1 MFFFS
6 GLFGDVEQISH
17 FDSYH
22 PVGSTGEIIFL
33 GAVVEIG
40 EAIVIASFYLEMADF
55 GAQFY
60 TEAGRYTI
68 IELVFH
74 IHVMLFGGKVGIV
87 FPRTALC
94 CSAFAAAV
102 SAAPVT
108 TQGTG
113 VGKHGDVTVA
123 VTFDSGKI
131 KDIKIVKQQENP
143 VLAAKVFTDLKQHVI
158 DTNSVQLDAI
168 SGATFSSKGFLD
180 AVADAAKKAGVTLS
194 KADKKAIKKAVKA
207 LPKESSYDVVVI
219 GAGGA
224 GFSAAIE
231 AKNAGA
237 NVVLLEKMPAVGGNS
252 LISGAEM
259 NAAKNWVQPKLG
271 INDDS
276 PELHAE
282 DTYKGGDMKGD
293 MNVIKVMTHN
303 ALDAAK
309 WCRDY
314 LGVRFEDD
322 NLFFFGGHSRK
333 RALIPVGHTGTEFIT
348 KFQAKA
354 DELGIPVI
362 TNMKAEELI
371 KDKSGRVVGVKAT
384 MNGASY
390 TFNAK
395 GGVVLATGGF
405 GANPEMVKKYN
416 PKIDERF
423 KTTDAPGTT
432 GEALYMAERAG
443 AQLVNMGYIQT
454 YPICDPISGVIELIA
469 DARFDGAIMLN
480 QEGKRFV
487 EELQRR
493 DVLSEAILKQT
504 GGYCWVLWND
514 KIGSI
519 SNTVKEHPTEYEAFT
534 KQGIMATCD
543 DLKCV
548 ADFTKIP
555 FDSLKGTV
563 NRVSSMTGKGND
575 KDFNHRSGLVDMTQ
589 GKYYVIKAVPSVHH
603 TMGGVR
609 INEKAQALTAEG
621 KAIPGL
627 WAAGEVTGVTHGT
640 NRLGGNAYTDIIVFG
655 RIAGKAAA
663 EAAK

>member
-1 MFFFS
+1 MK
-6 GLFGDVEQISH
+6 
-17 FDSYH
+17 
-22 PVGSTGEIIFL
+22 STMIKS
-33 GAVVEIG
+33 AVAMVF
-40 EAIVIASFYLEMADF
+40 A
-55 GAQFY
+55 
-60 TEAGRYTI
+60 AG
-68 IELVFH
+68 
-74 IHVMLFGGKVGIV
+74 
-87 FPRTALC
+87 
-94 CSAFAAAV
+94 FAAA
-102 SAAPVT
+102 SMAAPVT
-108 TQGTG
+108 AEGTG
-113 VGKHGDVTVA
+113 VGKHGDITVA
-123 VTFDSGKI
+123 VTFDAGKI
-131 KDIKIVKQQENP
+131 QDIKIVKNAENP
-143 VLAAKVFTDLKQHVI
+143 ILAKKVFTDLKDQVVALSST
-158 DTNSVQLDAI
+158 DVDLV
-168 SGATFSSKGFLD
+168 SGATFSAKGFID
-180 AVADAAKKAGVTLS
+180 AVNDAAKKAGVTLA
-194 KADKKAIKKAVKA
+194 KADKKALKKAA
-207 LPKESSYDVVVI
+207 RELPKTSNYDVVVI

-224 GFSAAIE
+224 GFSTAIT
-231 AKNAGA
+231 ARNAGA

-259 NAAKNWVQPKLG
+259 NVAKNWVQPKLG

-276 PELHAE
+276 PELHAQ
-282 DTYKGGDMKGD
+282 DTFKGGDGKGD
-293 MNVIKVMTHN
+293 MKVINVMTHE

-333 RALIPVGHTGTEFIT
+333 RALIPVGHTGTEFIA

-371 KDKSGRVVGVKAT
+371 KDKDGRVVGVKAT
-384 MNGASY
+384 MDGSEY

-423 KTTDAPGTT
+423 KTTDAPGST

-443 AQLVNMGYIQT
+443 AELVNMGYIQT
-454 YPICDPISGVIELIA
+454 YPICDPLSGAIELIA

-493 DVLSEAILKQT
+493 DVLSEAILNQT
-504 GGYCWVLWND
+504 GQYCWVLWND
-514 KIGSI
+514 NIGKI
-519 SNTVKEHPTEYEAFT
+519 SNTVKAHANEYEAFT
-534 KQGIMATCD
+534 KQGIMTTCD
-543 DLKCV
+543 DLKCI

-555 FDSLKGTV
+555 FDQLQKTV
-563 NRVSSMTGKGND
+563 KRVSDMAGKGND
-575 KDFNHRSGLVDMTQ
+575 KDFNHRAGLMDMQQ
-589 GKYYVIKAVPSVHH
+589 GKYYVIKAVPSTHH

-609 INEKAQALTAEG
+609 INEKAEALTAEG
-621 KAIPGL
+621 KVIPGL

-655 RIAGKAAA
+655 RIAGEAAAKAA
-663 EAAK
+663 K

>member
-1 MFFFS
+1 MK
-6 GLFGDVEQISH
+6 
-17 FDSYH
+17 
-22 PVGSTGEIIFL
+22 STMIKS
-33 GAVVEIG
+33 AVAMV
-40 EAIVIASFYLEMADF
+40 
-55 GAQFY
+55 
-60 TEAGRYTI
+60 
-68 IELVFH
+68 
-74 IHVMLFGGKVGIV
+74 
-87 FPRTALC
+87 
-94 CSAFAAAV
+94 FAAGFATA
-102 SAAPVT
+102 SMAAPVT
-108 TQGTG
+108 AEGTG
-113 VGKHGDVTVA
+113 VGKHGDITVA
-123 VTFDSGKI
+123 VTFDAGKI
-131 KDIKIVKQQENP
+131 QDIKIVKNAENP
-143 VLAAKVFTDLKQHVI
+143 ILAKKVFTDLKDQVVALSST
-158 DTNSVQLDAI
+158 DVDLV
-168 SGATFSSKGFLD
+168 SGATFSAKGFID
-180 AVADAAKKAGVTLS
+180 AVNDAAKKAGVTLA
-194 KADKKAIKKAVKA
+194 KADKKALKKAA
-207 LPKESSYDVVVI
+207 RELPKTSNYDVVVI

-224 GFSAAIE
+224 GFSAAIT
-231 AKNAGA
+231 ARNAGA

-259 NAAKNWVQPKLG
+259 NVAKNWVQPKLG

-276 PELHAE
+276 PELHAQ
-282 DTYKGGDMKGD
+282 DTFKGGDGKGD
-293 MNVIKVMTHN
+293 MKVINVMTHE

-333 RALIPVGHTGTEFIT
+333 RALIPVGHTGTEFIA

-371 KDKSGRVVGVKAT
+371 KDKDGRVVGVKAT
-384 MNGASY
+384 MDGSEY

-423 KTTDAPGTT
+423 KTTDAPGST

-443 AQLVNMGYIQT
+443 AELVNMGYIQT
-454 YPICDPISGVIELIA
+454 YPICDPLSGAIELIA

-493 DVLSEAILKQT
+493 DVLSEAILNQT
-504 GGYCWVLWND
+504 GRYCWVLWND

-519 SNTVKEHPTEYEAFT
+519 SNTVKAHANEYEAFT
-534 KQGIMATCD
+534 KQGVMTTCD
-543 DLKCV
+543 DLKCI

-555 FDSLKGTV
+555 FDQLQKTV
-563 NRVSSMTGKGND
+563 KRVSDMAGKGND
-575 KDFNHRSGLVDMTQ
+575 KDFNHRAGLMDMQQ
-589 GKYYVIKAVPSVHH
+589 GKYYVIKAVPSTHH

-609 INEKAQALTAEG
+609 INEKAEALTAEG
-621 KAIPGL
+621 KVIPGL

-655 RIAGKAAA
+655 RIAGEAAAKAA
-663 EAAK
+663 K

>member
-1 MFFFS
+1 MF
-6 GLFGDVEQISH
+6 
-17 FDSYH
+17 
-22 PVGSTGEIIFL
+22 
-33 GAVVEIG
+33 
-40 EAIVIASFYLEMADF
+40 M
-55 GAQFY
+55 
-60 TEAGRYTI
+60 
-68 IELVFH
+68 
-74 IHVMLFGGKVGIV
+74 
-87 FPRTALC
+87 RTKI
-94 CSAFAAAV
+94 AAAV
-102 SAAPVT
+102 IGGLFAATLSAAPIT
-108 TQGTG
+108 TEGTG
-113 VGKHGDVTVA
+113 IGKHGDVTVA
-123 VTFDSGKI
+123 VTFDNGRI
-131 KDIKIVKQQENP
+131 QDIKIVKEQENK
-143 VLAAKVFTDLKQHVI
+143 VLAAKVYTDLKDAVI
-158 DTNSVQLDAI
+158 ATNSADLDVI
-168 SGATFSSKGFLD
+168 SGATFSSKGLLD
-180 AVADAAKKAGVTLS
+180 AVKDAAKKAGVTLS
-194 KADKKAIKKAVKA
+194 KADKAAIKKAEKA
-207 LPKESSYDVVVI
+207 IPKESSYDVVVI

-231 AKNAGA
+231 AKTAGA

-259 NAAKNWVQPKLG
+259 NVAKNWVQPKLG

-276 PELHAE
+276 PELHAQ
-282 DTYKGGDMKGD
+282 DTYKGGDQKGD
-293 MNVIKVMTHN
+293 MKVINVMTHQ

-309 WCRDY
+309 WCRDF

-348 KFQAKA
+348 QFQAKA

-371 KDKSGRVVGVKAT
+371 KDKDGRVVGVKAT
-384 MNGASY
+384 MDGAEY

-416 PKIDERF
+416 PSIDERF

-443 AQLVNMGYIQT
+443 AELVNMGYIQT

-469 DARFDGAIMLN
+469 DSRFDGAIMIN

-487 EELQRR
+487 EELDRR
-493 DVLSEAILKQT
+493 DVLSHAILEQT

-514 KIGSI
+514 KIGAI
-519 SNTVKEHPTEYEAFT
+519 SNTVGTHTTEYEAFT

-543 DLKCV
+543 DLKCI
-548 ADFTKIP
+548 ADFTMIP
-555 FDSLKGTV
+555 YESLKGTV
-563 NRVSSMTGKGND
+563 DRVSSMAGKGND
-575 KDFNHRSGLVDMTQ
+575 KDFNHRSGLVDMSQ
-589 GKYYVIKAVPSVHH
+589 GKYYVIKAVPSTHH

-621 KAIPGL
+621 KVIPGL

>member
-1 MFFFS
+1 MRKFFFCIVGPS
-6 GLFGDVEQISH
+6 EWDGSAIHKGVEQIMMKK
-17 FDSYH
+17 
-22 PVGSTGEIIFL
+22 TLI
-33 GAVVEIG
+33 
-40 EAIVIASFYLEMADF
+40 
-55 GAQFY
+55 
-60 TEAGRYTI
+60 
-68 IELVFH
+68 
-74 IHVMLFGGKVGIV
+74 
-87 FPRTALC
+87 TALI
-94 CSAFAAAV
+94 ATVFAGGAMAAAV
-102 SAAPVT
+102 TAE
-108 TQGTG
+108 GTG
-113 VGKHGDVTVA
+113 VGKHGDVTGA
-123 VTFDSGKI
+123 VTFDGGKI
-131 KDIKIVKQQENP
+131 TDIKVVKEQENK
-143 VLAAKVFTDLKQHVI
+143 VLARGVYTDLKDQVI
-158 DTNSVQLDAI
+158 ATNSADLDVI

-180 AVADAAKKAGVTLS
+180 AVKDAAKKAGVTLS
-194 KADKKAIKKAVKA
+194 KADKKAIKKVAKD
-207 LPKESSYDVVVI
+207 LPKNSSYDVVVV

-293 MNVIKVMTHN
+293 MKVINVMTHN
-303 ALDAAK
+303 ALDAAL

-362 TNMKAEELI
+362 TNMKMTDLI
-371 KDKSGRVVGVKAT
+371 LDKDGRVSGVKAT
-384 MNGASY
+384 MNGAEY

-405 GANPEMVKKYN
+405 GANKEMVKKYN

-423 KTTDAPGTT
+423 MTTDAPGTT
-432 GEALYMAERAG
+432 GEALYIAEKAG
-443 AQLVNMGYIQT
+443 AELVNMGYIQT

-469 DARFDGAIMLN
+469 DSRFDGAIMLN

-487 EELQRR
+487 EELDRR
-493 DVLSEAILKQT
+493 DVLSEAILNQT

-514 KIGSI
+514 NIGKI
-519 SNTVKEHPTEYEAFT
+519 SNTVGTHTTEYDAFT

-543 DLKCV
+543 DLKCI

-555 FDSLKGTV
+555 FDQLKKTV
-563 NRVSSMTGKGND
+563 DRVTSMAGKGND
-575 KDFNHRSGLVDMTQ
+575 KDFHHRGGLMDMSQ
-589 GKYYVIKAVPSVHH
+589 GKYYVIKAVPSTHH
-603 TMGGVR
+603 TMGGIR
-609 INEKAQALTAEG
+609 INEKAQALTKEG
-621 KAIPGL
+621 KGSGL
-627 WAAGEVTGVTHGT
+627 RVKSPVSRTARTASAAMPTRTSSSSAASPVRPLPKLRSNLFAFDDSHPS
-640 NRLGGNAYTDIIVFG
+640 RRGG
-655 RIAGKAAA
+655 
-663 EAAK
+663 

>member
-1 MFFFS
+1 MKSTMIKSAVAMVFA
-6 GLFGDVEQISH
+6 
-17 FDSYH
+17 
-22 PVGSTGEIIFL
+22 VGF
-33 GAVVEIG
+33 
-40 EAIVIASFYLEMADF
+40 
-55 GAQFY
+55 
-60 TEAGRYTI
+60 
-68 IELVFH
+68 
-74 IHVMLFGGKVGIV
+74 
-87 FPRTALC
+87 
-94 CSAFAAAV
+94 AAV
-102 SAAPVT
+102 SMAAPVT
-108 TQGTG
+108 AEGTG
-113 VGKHGDVTVA
+113 VGKHGDITVA
-123 VTFDSGKI
+123 VTFDAGKI
-131 KDIKIVKQQENP
+131 QDIKIVKNAENP
-143 VLAAKVFTDLKQHVI
+143 ILAKKVFTDLKDQVVALSST
-158 DTNSVQLDAI
+158 DVDLV
-168 SGATFSSKGFLD
+168 SGATFSAKGFID
-180 AVADAAKKAGVTLS
+180 AVNDAAKKAGVTLA
-194 KADKKAIKKAVKA
+194 KADKKALKKAA
-207 LPKESSYDVVVI
+207 RELPKTSNYDVVVI

-224 GFSAAIE
+224 GFSAAIT
-231 AKNAGA
+231 ARNAGA

-259 NAAKNWVQPKLG
+259 NVAKNWVQPKLG

-276 PELHAE
+276 PELHAQ
-282 DTYKGGDMKGD
+282 DTFKGGDGKGD
-293 MNVIKVMTHN
+293 MKVINVMTHE

-333 RALIPVGHTGTEFIT
+333 RALIPVGHTGTEFIA

-371 KDKSGRVVGVKAT
+371 KDKDGRVVGVKAT
-384 MNGASY
+384 MDGSEY

-454 YPICDPISGVIELIA
+454 YPICDPISGAIELIA

-493 DVLSEAILKQT
+493 DVLSEAILNQT
-504 GGYCWVLWND
+504 GRYCWVLWND

-519 SNTVKEHPTEYEAFT
+519 SNTVKAHANEYEAFT
-534 KQGIMATCD
+534 KQGIMTTCD
-543 DLKCV
+543 DLKCI

-555 FDSLKGTV
+555 FDQLRKTV
-563 NRVSSMTGKGND
+563 KRVSDMAGKGND
-575 KDFNHRSGLVDMTQ
+575 KDFNHRSGLVDMQQ
-589 GKYYVIKAVPSVHH
+589 GKYYVIKAVPSTHH

-609 INEKAQALTAEG
+609 INEKAEALTAEG
-621 KAIPGL
+621 KVIPGL

-655 RIAGKAAA
+655 RIAGEAAAKAA
-663 EAAK
+663 K

>member
-1 MFFFS
+1 MFKKTLLS
-6 GLFGDVEQISH
+6 AAALLAAGTLS
-17 FDSYH
+17 
-22 PVGSTGEIIFL
+22 
-33 GAVVEIG
+33 
-40 EAIVIASFYLEMADF
+40 AS
-55 GAQFY
+55 
-60 TEAGRYTI
+60 
-68 IELVFH
+68 V
-74 IHVMLFGGKVGIV
+74 
-87 FPRTALC
+87 
-94 CSAFAAAV
+94 FAA
-102 SAAPVT
+102 PT
-108 TQGTG
+108 TVEGTG
-113 VGKHGDVTVA
+113 VGKHGDITVA
-123 VTFDSGKI
+123 VTFDAGKI
-131 KDIKIVKQQENP
+131 QDIKIVKNAENP
-143 VLAAKVFTDLKQHVI
+143 ILAKKVFTDLKDQVVAFSST
-158 DTNSVQLDAI
+158 DVDLV
-168 SGATFSSKGFLD
+168 SGATFSAKGFID
-180 AVADAAKKAGVTLS
+180 AVNDAAKKAGVTLA
-194 KADKKAIKKAVKA
+194 KADKKALKKAA
-207 LPKESSYDVVVI
+207 RELPKTSNYDVVVI

-224 GFSAAIE
+224 GFSAAIT
-231 AKNAGA
+231 ARNAGA

-259 NAAKNWVQPKLG
+259 NVARNWVQPKLG

-276 PELHAE
+276 PELHAQ
-282 DTYKGGDMKGD
+282 DTFKGGDGKGD
-293 MNVIKVMTHN
+293 MKVINVMTHE

-333 RALIPVGHTGTEFIT
+333 RALIPVGHTGTEFIA

-371 KDKSGRVVGVKAT
+371 KNKDGRVVGVKAT
-384 MNGASY
+384 MDGSEY

-423 KTTDAPGTT
+423 KTTDAPGST

-454 YPICDPISGVIELIA
+454 YPICDPISGAIELIA

-493 DVLSEAILKQT
+493 DVLSEAILNQT
-504 GGYCWVLWND
+504 GRYCWVLWND

-519 SNTVKEHPTEYEAFT
+519 SNTVKAHANEYEAFT
-534 KQGIMATCD
+534 KQGVMATCD
-543 DLKCV
+543 DLKCI

-555 FDSLKGTV
+555 FDQLQKTV
-563 NRVSSMTGKGND
+563 KRVSDMAGKGND
-575 KDFNHRSGLVDMTQ
+575 KDFNHRAGLMDMQQ
-589 GKYYVIKAVPSVHH
+589 GKYYVIKAVPSTHH

-609 INEKAQALTAEG
+609 INEKAEALTAEG
-621 KAIPGL
+621 KVIPGL

-655 RIAGKAAA
+655 RIAGEAAAKAA
-663 EAAK
+663 K

>member
-1 MFFFS
+1 
-6 GLFGDVEQISH
+6 
-17 FDSYH
+17 
-22 PVGSTGEIIFL
+22 
-33 GAVVEIG
+33 
-40 EAIVIASFYLEMADF
+40 
-55 GAQFY
+55 
-60 TEAGRYTI
+60 
-68 IELVFH
+68 
-74 IHVMLFGGKVGIV
+74 MLF
-87 FPRTALC
+87 RQTLL
-94 CSAFAAAV
+94 AAAV
-102 SAAPVT
+102 GLMSAAAVAAPVT

-113 VGKHGDVTVA
+113 VGKHGDMTVA
-123 VTFDSGKI
+123 VTFDNGRI
-131 KDIKIVKQQENP
+131 QAIEIVKGAENP
-143 VLAAKVFTDLKQHVI
+143 VLAKKVYTDLKAAVI
-158 DTNSVQLDAI
+158 ASNSADLDAI

-180 AVADAAKKAGVTLS
+180 AVKDAAKKAGVTLS
-194 KADKKAIKKAVKA
+194 KADAKAIKKVVRNIPAV
-207 LPKESSYDVVVI
+207 SNYDVVVI

-259 NAAKNWVQPKLG
+259 NAARNWVQPKLG
-271 INDDS
+271 ILDDS
-276 PELHAE
+276 AERHAA
-282 DTYKGGDMKGD
+282 DTFKGGDKKGD
-293 MNVIKVMTHN
+293 MKVINVMTAN

-333 RALIPVGHTGTEFIT
+333 RALIPVGHTGTEFIA

-362 TNMKAEELI
+362 TDMKAEELI
-371 KDKSGRVVGVKAT
+371 KDKTGRVVGVKAT
-384 MNGASY
+384 SHGATY

-405 GANPEMVKKYN
+405 GANKAMVKKYN

-432 GEALYMAERAG
+432 GEALYMAKRAG

-469 DARFDGAIMLN
+469 DSRFDGAIMLN

-487 EELQRR
+487 EELERR

-504 GGYCWVLWND
+504 GNYCWVLWND
-514 KIGSI
+514 NIGKI

-534 KQGIMATCD
+534 KQGIMATCP
-543 DLKCV
+543 DLKCI
-548 ADFTKIP
+548 ADFTKMP
-555 FDSLKGTV
+555 LKQLESTV
-563 NRVSSMTGKGND
+563 KRVSSMAGKGND
-575 KDFNHRSGLVDMTQ
+575 KDFHHRGGLMDMSEGQ
-589 GKYYVIKAVPSVHH
+589 YYVIKAVPSTHH

-609 INEKAQALTAEG
+609 INEKAQALTAKG
-621 KAIPGL
+621 QVIPGL

-655 RIAGKAAA
+655 RIAGEAAA
-663 EAAK
+663 FEAAARSAK

>member
-1 MFFFS
+1 MKSTMIKSAVAMVFA
-6 GLFGDVEQISH
+6 
-17 FDSYH
+17 
-22 PVGSTGEIIFL
+22 VG
-33 GAVVEIG
+33 
-40 EAIVIASFYLEMADF
+40 
-55 GAQFY
+55 
-60 TEAGRYTI
+60 
-68 IELVFH
+68 
-74 IHVMLFGGKVGIV
+74 
-87 FPRTALC
+87 
-94 CSAFAAAV
+94 FAAA
-102 SAAPVT
+102 SMAAPVT
-108 TQGTG
+108 AEGTG
-113 VGKHGDVTVA
+113 VGKHGDITVA
-123 VTFDSGKI
+123 VTFDAGKI
-131 KDIKIVKQQENP
+131 QDIKIVKNAENP
-143 VLAAKVFTDLKQHVI
+143 ILAKKVFTDLKDQVVALSST
-158 DTNSVQLDAI
+158 DVDLV
-168 SGATFSSKGFLD
+168 SGATFSAKGFID
-180 AVADAAKKAGVTLS
+180 AVNDAAKKAGVTLA
-194 KADKKAIKKAVKA
+194 KADKKALKKAA
-207 LPKESSYDVVVI
+207 RELPKTSNYDVVVI

-224 GFSAAIE
+224 GFSAAIT

-259 NAAKNWVQPKLG
+259 NVAKNWVQPKLG

-276 PELHAE
+276 PELHAQ
-282 DTYKGGDMKGD
+282 DTFKGGDGKGD
-293 MNVIKVMTHN
+293 MKVINVMTHE

-333 RALIPVGHTGTEFIT
+333 RALIPVGHTGTEFIA

-371 KDKSGRVVGVKAT
+371 KDKDGRVVGVKAT
-384 MNGASY
+384 MDGSEY

-423 KTTDAPGTT
+423 KTTDAPGST

-443 AQLVNMGYIQT
+443 AELVNMGYIQT
-454 YPICDPISGVIELIA
+454 YPICDPISGAIELIA

-493 DVLSEAILKQT
+493 DVLSEAILNQT
-504 GGYCWVLWND
+504 GRYCWVLWND

-519 SNTVKEHPTEYEAFT
+519 SNTVKAHANEYEAFT
-534 KQGIMATCD
+534 KQGIMTTCD
-543 DLKCV
+543 DLKCI

-555 FDSLKGTV
+555 FDQLQKTV
-563 NRVSSMTGKGND
+563 KRVSDMAGKGND
-575 KDFNHRSGLVDMTQ
+575 KDFNHRAGLMDMQQ
-589 GKYYVIKAVPSVHH
+589 GKYYVIKAVPSTHH

-609 INEKAQALTAEG
+609 INEKAEALTAEG
-621 KAIPGL
+621 KVIPGL

-655 RIAGKAAA
+655 RIAGEAAAKAA
-663 EAAK
+663 K

>member
-1 MFFFS
+1 MHFS
-6 GLFGDVEQISH
+6 RALIAGLV
-17 FDSYH
+17 
-22 PVGSTGEIIFL
+22 
-33 GAVVEIG
+33 
-40 EAIVIASFYLEMADF
+40 
-55 GAQFY
+55 
-60 TEAGRYTI
+60 
-68 IELVFH
+68 
-74 IHVMLFGGKVGIV
+74 
-87 FPRTALC
+87 
-94 CSAFAAAV
+94 CSVFAAAV

-194 KADKKAIKKAVKA
+194 KADKKAMKKVVKT
-207 LPKESSYDVVVI
+207 LPKESTYDVVVI

>member
-1 MFFFS
+1 MK
-6 GLFGDVEQISH
+6 
-17 FDSYH
+17 
-22 PVGSTGEIIFL
+22 STMIKS
-33 GAVVEIG
+33 AVV
-40 EAIVIASFYLEMADF
+40 M
-55 GAQFY
+55 
-60 TEAGRYTI
+60 
-68 IELVFH
+68 VFA
-74 IHVMLFGGKVGIV
+74 VG
-87 FPRTALC
+87 
-94 CSAFAAAV
+94 FAAA
-102 SAAPVT
+102 SMAAPVT
-108 TQGTG
+108 AEGTG
-113 VGKHGDVTVA
+113 VGKHGDITVA
-123 VTFDSGKI
+123 VTFDAGKI
-131 KDIKIVKQQENP
+131 QDIKIVKNAENP
-143 VLAAKVFTDLKQHVI
+143 ILAKKVFTDLKDQVVALSST
-158 DTNSVQLDAI
+158 DVDLI
-168 SGATFSSKGFLD
+168 SGATFSAKGFID
-180 AVADAAKKAGVTLS
+180 AVNDAAKKAGVTLA
-194 KADKKAIKKAVKA
+194 KADKKALKKAA
-207 LPKESSYDVVVI
+207 RELPKTSNYDVVVI

-224 GFSAAIE
+224 GFSAAIT

-259 NAAKNWVQPKLG
+259 NVAKNWVQPKLG

-276 PELHAE
+276 PELHAQ
-282 DTYKGGDMKGD
+282 DTFKGGDGKGD
-293 MNVIKVMTHN
+293 MKVINVMTHE

-333 RALIPVGHTGTEFIT
+333 RALIPVGHTGTEFIA

-371 KDKSGRVVGVKAT
+371 KDKDGRVVGVKAT
-384 MNGASY
+384 MDGSEY

-454 YPICDPISGVIELIA
+454 YPICDPISGAIELIA

-493 DVLSEAILKQT
+493 DVLSEAILNQT
-504 GGYCWVLWND
+504 GRYCWVLWND

-519 SNTVKEHPTEYEAFT
+519 SNTVKAHANEYEAFT
-534 KQGIMATCD
+534 KQGIMTTCD
-543 DLKCV
+543 DLKCI

-555 FDSLKGTV
+555 FDQLRKTV
-563 NRVSSMTGKGND
+563 KRVSDMAGKGND
-575 KDFNHRSGLVDMTQ
+575 KDFNHRAGLMDMQQ
-589 GKYYVIKAVPSVHH
+589 GKYYVIKAVPSTHH

-609 INEKAQALTAEG
+609 INEKAEALTAEG
-621 KAIPGL
+621 KVIPGL

-655 RIAGKAAA
+655 RIAGEAAAKAA
-663 EAAK
+663 K

>member
-1 MFFFS
+1 MK
-6 GLFGDVEQISH
+6 
-17 FDSYH
+17 
-22 PVGSTGEIIFL
+22 STMIKS
-33 GAVVEIG
+33 AVAMVF
-40 EAIVIASFYLEMADF
+40 A
-55 GAQFY
+55 
-60 TEAGRYTI
+60 AG
-68 IELVFH
+68 
-74 IHVMLFGGKVGIV
+74 
-87 FPRTALC
+87 
-94 CSAFAAAV
+94 FAAA
-102 SAAPVT
+102 SMAAPVT
-108 TQGTG
+108 AEGTG
-113 VGKHGDVTVA
+113 VGKHGDITVA
-123 VTFDSGKI
+123 VTFDAGKI
-131 KDIKIVKQQENP
+131 QDIKIVKNAENP
-143 VLAAKVFTDLKQHVI
+143 ILAKKVFTDLKDQVVALSST
-158 DTNSVQLDAI
+158 DVDLV
-168 SGATFSSKGFLD
+168 SGATFSAKGFID
-180 AVADAAKKAGVTLS
+180 AVNDAAKKAGVTLA
-194 KADKKAIKKAVKA
+194 KADKKALKKAA
-207 LPKESSYDVVVI
+207 RELPKTSNYDVVVI

-224 GFSAAIE
+224 GFSAAIT
-231 AKNAGA
+231 ARNAGA

-259 NAAKNWVQPKLG
+259 NVAKNWVQPKLG

-276 PELHAE
+276 PELHAQ
-282 DTYKGGDMKGD
+282 DTFKGGDGKGD
-293 MNVIKVMTHN
+293 MKVINVMTHE

-333 RALIPVGHTGTEFIT
+333 RALIPVGHTGTEFIA

-371 KDKSGRVVGVKAT
+371 KDKDGRVVGVKA
-384 MNGASY
+384 MMDGSEY

-454 YPICDPISGVIELIA
+454 YPICDPISGAIELIA

-493 DVLSEAILKQT
+493 DVLSEAILNQT
-504 GGYCWVLWND
+504 GRYCWVLWND

-519 SNTVKEHPTEYEAFT
+519 SNTVKAHANEYEAFT
-534 KQGIMATCD
+534 KQGVMTTCD
-543 DLKCV
+543 DLKCI

-555 FDSLKGTV
+555 FDQLQKTV
-563 NRVSSMTGKGND
+563 KRVSDMAGKGND
-575 KDFNHRSGLVDMTQ
+575 KDFNHRSGLVDMQQ
-589 GKYYVIKAVPSVHH
+589 GKYYVIKAVPSTHH

-609 INEKAQALTAEG
+609 INEKAEALTAEG
-621 KAIPGL
+621 KVIPGL

-655 RIAGKAAA
+655 RIAGEAAAKAA
-663 EAAK
+663 K

>member
-1 MFFFS
+1 MRKFFFCIVGPS
-6 GLFGDVEQISH
+6 EWDGSAIHKGVEQIMMKK
-17 FDSYH
+17 
-22 PVGSTGEIIFL
+22 TLI
-33 GAVVEIG
+33 
-40 EAIVIASFYLEMADF
+40 
-55 GAQFY
+55 
-60 TEAGRYTI
+60 
-68 IELVFH
+68 
-74 IHVMLFGGKVGIV
+74 
-87 FPRTALC
+87 TALI
-94 CSAFAAAV
+94 ATVFAGGAMAAAV
-102 SAAPVT
+102 TAE
-108 TQGTG
+108 GTG

-123 VTFDSGKI
+123 VTFDGGKI
-131 KDIKIVKQQENP
+131 TDIKVVKEQENK
-143 VLAAKVFTDLKQHVI
+143 VLARGVYTDLKDQVI
-158 DTNSVQLDAI
+158 ATNSADLDVI

-180 AVADAAKKAGVTLS
+180 AVKDAAKKAGVTLS
-194 KADKKAIKKAVKA
+194 KADKKAIKKVAKD
-207 LPKESSYDVVVI
+207 LPKNSSYDVVVV

-293 MNVIKVMTHN
+293 MKVINVMTHN
-303 ALDAAK
+303 ALDAAL

-362 TNMKAEELI
+362 TNMKMTDLI
-371 KDKSGRVVGVKAT
+371 LDKDGRVSGVKAT
-384 MNGASY
+384 MNGAEY

-405 GANPEMVKKYN
+405 GANKEMVKKYN

-423 KTTDAPGTT
+423 MTTDAPGTT
-432 GEALYMAERAG
+432 GEALYIAEKAG
-443 AQLVNMGYIQT
+443 AELVNMGYIQT

-469 DARFDGAIMLN
+469 DSRFDGAIMLN

-487 EELQRR
+487 EELDRR
-493 DVLSEAILKQT
+493 DVLSEAILNQT

-514 KIGSI
+514 NIGKI
-519 SNTVKEHPTEYEAFT
+519 SNTVGTHTTEYEAFT

-543 DLKCV
+543 DLKCI

-555 FDSLKGTV
+555 FDQLKKTV
-563 NRVSSMTGKGND
+563 DRVTSMAGKGND
-575 KDFNHRSGLVDMTQ
+575 KDFPHRGGLMDMSQ
-589 GKYYVIKAVPSVHH
+589 GKYYVIKAVPSTHH
-603 TMGGVR
+603 TMGGIR
-609 INEKAQALTAEG
+609 INEKAQALTKEG
-621 KAIPGL
+621 KVIPGL

>member
-1 MFFFS
+1 MK
-6 GLFGDVEQISH
+6 
-17 FDSYH
+17 
-22 PVGSTGEIIFL
+22 STMIKS
-33 GAVVEIG
+33 AVAMVF
-40 EAIVIASFYLEMADF
+40 A
-55 GAQFY
+55 
-60 TEAGRYTI
+60 AG
-68 IELVFH
+68 
-74 IHVMLFGGKVGIV
+74 
-87 FPRTALC
+87 
-94 CSAFAAAV
+94 FAAA
-102 SAAPVT
+102 SMAAPVT
-108 TQGTG
+108 AEGTG
-113 VGKHGDVTVA
+113 VGKHGDITVA
-123 VTFDSGKI
+123 VTFDAGKI
-131 KDIKIVKQQENP
+131 QDIKIVKNAENP
-143 VLAAKVFTDLKQHVI
+143 ILAKKVFTDLKDQVVALSST
-158 DTNSVQLDAI
+158 DVDLV
-168 SGATFSSKGFLD
+168 SGATFSAKGFID
-180 AVADAAKKAGVTLS
+180 AVNDAAKKAGVTLA
-194 KADKKAIKKAVKA
+194 KADKKALKKAA
-207 LPKESSYDVVVI
+207 RELPKTSNYDVVVI

-224 GFSAAIE
+224 GFSAAIT

-259 NAAKNWVQPKLG
+259 NVARNWVQPKLG

-276 PELHAE
+276 PELHAQ
-282 DTYKGGDMKGD
+282 DTFKGGDGKGD
-293 MNVIKVMTHN
+293 MKVINVMTHE

-333 RALIPVGHTGTEFIT
+333 RALIPVGHTGTEFIA

-371 KDKSGRVVGVKAT
+371 KNKDGRVVGVKAT
-384 MNGASY
+384 MDGSEY

-423 KTTDAPGTT
+423 KTTDAPGST

-443 AQLVNMGYIQT
+443 AELVNMGYIQT
-454 YPICDPISGVIELIA
+454 YPICDPISGAIELIA

-493 DVLSEAILKQT
+493 DVLSEAILNQT
-504 GGYCWVLWND
+504 GRYCWVLWND

-519 SNTVKEHPTEYEAFT
+519 SNTVKAHANEYEAFT
-534 KQGIMATCD
+534 KQGVMTTCD
-543 DLKCV
+543 DLKCI

-555 FDSLKGTV
+555 FDQLQKTV
-563 NRVSSMTGKGND
+563 KRVSDMAGKGND
-575 KDFNHRSGLVDMTQ
+575 KDFNHRSGLVDMQQ
-589 GKYYVIKAVPSVHH
+589 GKYYVIKAVPSTHH

-609 INEKAQALTAEG
+609 INEKAEALTAEG
-621 KAIPGL
+621 KVIPGL

-655 RIAGKAAA
+655 RIAGEAAAKAA
-663 EAAK
+663 K

>member
-1 MFFFS
+1 M
-6 GLFGDVEQISH
+6 
-17 FDSYH
+17 
-22 PVGSTGEIIFL
+22 
-33 GAVVEIG
+33 
-40 EAIVIASFYLEMADF
+40 
-55 GAQFY
+55 QFKK
-60 TEAGRYTI
+60 T
-68 IELVFH
+68 
-74 IHVMLFGGKVGIV
+74 ML
-87 FPRTALC
+87 
-94 CSAFAAAV
+94 SAAAMV
-102 SAAPVT
+102 VAGTLSASLFAAPVT
-108 TQGTG
+108 TEGTG
-113 VGKHGDVTVA
+113 VGKHGDITVA
-123 VTFDSGKI
+123 VTFDNGKI
-131 KDIKIVKQQENP
+131 QDIKVVKSAENP
-143 VLAAKVFTDLKQHVI
+143 VLAAKVFSEFKDDVIAQSSTDL
-158 DTNSVQLDAI
+158 DMI
-168 SGATFSSKGFLD
+168 SGATFSTKGFVD
-180 AVADAAKKAGVTLS
+180 AVNDAAKKAGVTLA
-194 KADKKAIKKAVKA
+194 KADKKALKKVARD
-207 LPKESSYDVVVI
+207 LPKTSNYDVVVI

-224 GFSAAIE
+224 GFSAAIT
-231 AKNAGA
+231 AKAAGA

-259 NAAKNWVQPKLG
+259 NVAKNWVQPKLN

-276 PELHAE
+276 PELHAQ
-282 DTYKGGDMKGD
+282 DTFKGGDEKGD
-293 MNVIKVMTHN
+293 MKVINVMTHQ

-333 RALIPVGHTGTEFIT
+333 RALIPFGHTGTEFIT

-354 DELGIPVI
+354 DELGIPVV

-371 KDKSGRVVGVKAT
+371 KDKDGRVVGVKAT
-384 MNGASY
+384 MDGAEY

-443 AQLVNMGYIQT
+443 AQLVNMGYIQP
-454 YPICDPISGVIELIA
+454 YPICDPLSGAIELIA

-493 DVLSEAILKQT
+493 DVLSEAILNQT
-504 GGYCWVLWND
+504 GRYCWVLWND
-514 KIGSI
+514 NIGKI
-519 SNTVKEHPTEYEAFT
+519 SNTVKEHANEYEAFT

-543 DLKCV
+543 DLKCI

-555 FDSLKGTV
+555 FDQLQSTV
-563 NRVSSMTGKGND
+563 KRVTDMAGKGND
-575 KDFNHRSGLVDMTQ
+575 KDFNHRAGLMDMSQ
-589 GKYYVIKAVPSVHH
+589 GKYYVIKAVPSTHH

-621 KAIPGL
+621 KVIPGL

-655 RIAGKAAA
+655 RIAGEAAA
-663 EAAK
+663 QAAK

>member
-1 MFFFS
+1 M
-6 GLFGDVEQISH
+6 
-17 FDSYH
+17 
-22 PVGSTGEIIFL
+22 
-33 GAVVEIG
+33 
-40 EAIVIASFYLEMADF
+40 
-55 GAQFY
+55 QFKK
-60 TEAGRYTI
+60 T
-68 IELVFH
+68 
-74 IHVMLFGGKVGIV
+74 ML
-87 FPRTALC
+87 
-94 CSAFAAAV
+94 SAAAMV
-102 SAAPVT
+102 VAGTLSASLFAAPVT
-108 TQGTG
+108 TEGTG
-113 VGKHGDVTVA
+113 VGKHGDITVA
-123 VTFDSGKI
+123 VTFDNGKI
-131 KDIKIVKQQENP
+131 QDIKVVKSAENP
-143 VLAAKVFTDLKQHVI
+143 VLAAKVFSEFKDDVIAQSSTDL
-158 DTNSVQLDAI
+158 DMI
-168 SGATFSSKGFLD
+168 SGATFSTKGFVD
-180 AVADAAKKAGVTLS
+180 AVNDAAKKAGVTLA
-194 KADKKAIKKAVKA
+194 KADKKALKKVARD
-207 LPKESSYDVVVI
+207 LPKTSNYDVVVI

-224 GFSAAIE
+224 GFSAAIT
-231 AKNAGA
+231 AKAAGA
-237 NVVLLEKMPAVGGNS
+237 NVVLLEKMPTVGGNS

-259 NAAKNWVQPKLG
+259 NVAKNWVQPKLN

-276 PELHAE
+276 PELHAQ
-282 DTYKGGDMKGD
+282 DTFKGGDEKGD
-293 MNVIKVMTHN
+293 MKVINVMTHQ

-333 RALIPVGHTGTEFIT
+333 RALIPFGHTGTEFIT

-354 DELGIPVI
+354 DELGIPVV

-371 KDKSGRVVGVKAT
+371 KDKDGRVVGVKAT
-384 MNGASY
+384 MDGAEY

-454 YPICDPISGVIELIA
+454 YPICDPLSGAIELIA

-493 DVLSEAILKQT
+493 DVLSEAILNQT
-504 GGYCWVLWND
+504 GRYCWVLWND
-514 KIGSI
+514 NIGKI
-519 SNTVKEHPTEYEAFT
+519 SNTVKEHANEYEAFT

-543 DLKCV
+543 DLKCI

-555 FDSLKGTV
+555 FDQLQSTV
-563 NRVSSMTGKGND
+563 KRVTDMAGKGND
-575 KDFNHRSGLVDMTQ
+575 KDFNHRAGLMDMSQ
-589 GKYYVIKAVPSVHH
+589 GKYYVIKAVPSTHH

-621 KAIPGL
+621 KVIPGL

-655 RIAGKAAA
+655 RIAGEAAA
-663 EAAK
+663 QAAK

>member
-1 MFFFS
+1 
-6 GLFGDVEQISH
+6 
-17 FDSYH
+17 
-22 PVGSTGEIIFL
+22 
-33 GAVVEIG
+33 
-40 EAIVIASFYLEMADF
+40 
-55 GAQFY
+55 
-60 TEAGRYTI
+60 
-68 IELVFH
+68 
-74 IHVMLFGGKVGIV
+74 MLF
-87 FPRTALC
+87 RQTLL
-94 CSAFAAAV
+94 AAAV
-102 SAAPVT
+102 GLMSAAAVAAPVT

-113 VGKHGDVTVA
+113 VGKHGDMTVA
-123 VTFDSGKI
+123 VTFDNGRI
-131 KDIKIVKQQENP
+131 QAIEIVKEAENP
-143 VLAAKVFTDLKQHVI
+143 VLAKKVYTDLKAAVI
-158 DTNSVQLDAI
+158 TSNSADLDVI

-180 AVADAAKKAGVTLS
+180 AVKDAAKKAGVTLS
-194 KADKKAIKKAVKA
+194 KADAKAIKKVVKNIPAV
-207 LPKESSYDVVVI
+207 SNYDVVVI

-259 NAAKNWVQPKLG
+259 NAARNWVQPKLG
-271 INDDS
+271 ILDDS
-276 PELHAE
+276 AERHAA
-282 DTYKGGDMKGD
+282 DTFKGGDKKGD
-293 MNVIKVMTHN
+293 MKVINVMTAN

-333 RALIPVGHTGTEFIT
+333 RALIPVGHTGTEFIA

-362 TNMKAEELI
+362 TDMKAEELI
-371 KDKSGRVVGVKAT
+371 KDKTGRVVGVKAT
-384 MNGASY
+384 SHGATY

-405 GANPEMVKKYN
+405 GANKAMVKKYN

-432 GEALYMAERAG
+432 GEALYMAKRAG

-469 DARFDGAIMLN
+469 DSRFDGAIMLN

-487 EELQRR
+487 EELERR

-504 GGYCWVLWND
+504 GNYCWVLWND
-514 KIGSI
+514 NIGKI

-534 KQGIMATCD
+534 KQGIMATCP
-543 DLKCV
+543 DLKCI
-548 ADFTKIP
+548 ADFTKMP
-555 FDSLKGTV
+555 LKQLESTV
-563 NRVSSMTGKGND
+563 KRVSSMAGKGND
-575 KDFNHRSGLVDMTQ
+575 KDFHHRGGLMDMSEGQ
-589 GKYYVIKAVPSVHH
+589 YYVIKAVPSTHH

-609 INEKAQALTAEG
+609 INEKAQALTAKG
-621 KAIPGL
+621 QVIPGL

-655 RIAGKAAA
+655 RIAGEAAA
-663 EAAK
+663 FEAAARSAK

>member
-1 MFFFS
+1 MKSTMIKSAVAMVFA
-6 GLFGDVEQISH
+6 
-17 FDSYH
+17 
-22 PVGSTGEIIFL
+22 VGF
-33 GAVVEIG
+33 
-40 EAIVIASFYLEMADF
+40 
-55 GAQFY
+55 
-60 TEAGRYTI
+60 
-68 IELVFH
+68 
-74 IHVMLFGGKVGIV
+74 
-87 FPRTALC
+87 
-94 CSAFAAAV
+94 AAV
-102 SAAPVT
+102 SMAAPVT
-108 TQGTG
+108 AEGMG
-113 VGKHGDVTVA
+113 VGKHGDITVA
-123 VTFDSGKI
+123 VTFDAGKI
-131 KDIKIVKQQENP
+131 QDIKIVKNAENP
-143 VLAAKVFTDLKQHVI
+143 ILAKKVFTDLKDQVVALSST
-158 DTNSVQLDAI
+158 DVDLI
-168 SGATFSSKGFLD
+168 SGATFSAKGFID
-180 AVADAAKKAGVTLS
+180 AVNDAAKKAGVTLA
-194 KADKKAIKKAVKA
+194 KADKKALKKAA
-207 LPKESSYDVVVI
+207 RELPKTSNYDVVVI

-224 GFSAAIE
+224 GFSAAIT
-231 AKNAGA
+231 ARNAGA

-259 NAAKNWVQPKLG
+259 NVAKNWVQPKLG

-276 PELHAE
+276 PELHAQ
-282 DTYKGGDMKGD
+282 DTFKGGDGKGD
-293 MNVIKVMTHN
+293 MKVINVMTHE

-333 RALIPVGHTGTEFIT
+333 RALIPVGHTGTEFIA

-371 KDKSGRVVGVKAT
+371 KNKDGRVVGVKAT
-384 MNGASY
+384 MDGSEY

-423 KTTDAPGTT
+423 KTTDAPGST

-443 AQLVNMGYIQT
+443 AELVNMGYIQT
-454 YPICDPISGVIELIA
+454 YPICDPLSGAIELIA

-493 DVLSEAILKQT
+493 DVLSEAILNQT
-504 GGYCWVLWND
+504 GRYCWVLWND

-519 SNTVKEHPTEYEAFT
+519 SNTVKAHANEYEAFT
-534 KQGIMATCD
+534 KQGIMTTCD
-543 DLKCV
+543 DLKCI

-555 FDSLKGTV
+555 FDQLQKTV
-563 NRVSSMTGKGND
+563 KRVSDMAGKGND
-575 KDFNHRSGLVDMTQ
+575 KDFNHRAGLMDMQQ
-589 GKYYVIKAVPSVHH
+589 GKYYVIKAVPSTHH

-609 INEKAQALTAEG
+609 INEKAEALTAEG
-621 KAIPGL
+621 KVIPGL

-655 RIAGKAAA
+655 RIAGEAAAKAA
-663 EAAK
+663 K

>member
-1 MFFFS
+1 MQFS
-6 GLFGDVEQISH
+6 RALIAGLV
-17 FDSYH
+17 
-22 PVGSTGEIIFL
+22 
-33 GAVVEIG
+33 
-40 EAIVIASFYLEMADF
+40 
-55 GAQFY
+55 
-60 TEAGRYTI
+60 
-68 IELVFH
+68 
-74 IHVMLFGGKVGIV
+74 
-87 FPRTALC
+87 

-322 NLFFFGGHSRK
+322 NLFFGHSRK

>member
-1 MFFFS
+1 MHFS
-6 GLFGDVEQISH
+6 RALIAGLV
-17 FDSYH
+17 
-22 PVGSTGEIIFL
+22 
-33 GAVVEIG
+33 
-40 EAIVIASFYLEMADF
+40 
-55 GAQFY
+55 
-60 TEAGRYTI
+60 
-68 IELVFH
+68 
-74 IHVMLFGGKVGIV
+74 
-87 FPRTALC
+87 
-94 CSAFAAAV
+94 CSVFAAAV

-194 KADKKAIKKAVKA
+194 KADKKAIKKVVKT
-207 LPKESSYDVVVI
+207 LPKESTYDVVVI

-469 DARFDGAIMLN
+469 DARFDGAILLN

>member
-1 MFFFS
+1 MK
-6 GLFGDVEQISH
+6 
-17 FDSYH
+17 
-22 PVGSTGEIIFL
+22 STMIKS
-33 GAVVEIG
+33 AVAMVF
-40 EAIVIASFYLEMADF
+40 A
-55 GAQFY
+55 
-60 TEAGRYTI
+60 AG
-68 IELVFH
+68 
-74 IHVMLFGGKVGIV
+74 
-87 FPRTALC
+87 
-94 CSAFAAAV
+94 FAAA
-102 SAAPVT
+102 SMAAPVT
-108 TQGTG
+108 AEGTG
-113 VGKHGDVTVA
+113 VGKHGDITVA
-123 VTFDSGKI
+123 VTFDAGKI
-131 KDIKIVKQQENP
+131 QDIKIVKNAENP
-143 VLAAKVFTDLKQHVI
+143 ILAKKVFTDLKDQVVALSST
-158 DTNSVQLDAI
+158 DVDLI
-168 SGATFSSKGFLD
+168 SGATFSAKGFID
-180 AVADAAKKAGVTLS
+180 AVNDAAKKAGVTLA
-194 KADKKAIKKAVKA
+194 KADKKALKKAA
-207 LPKESSYDVVVI
+207 RELPKTSNYDVVVI

-224 GFSAAIE
+224 GFSAAIT
-231 AKNAGA
+231 ARNAGA

-259 NAAKNWVQPKLG
+259 NVAKNWVQPKLG

-276 PELHAE
+276 PELHAQ
-282 DTYKGGDMKGD
+282 DTFKGGDGKGD
-293 MNVIKVMTHN
+293 MKVINVMTHQ

-333 RALIPVGHTGTEFIT
+333 RALIPVGHTGTEFIA

-371 KDKSGRVVGVKAT
+371 KDKDGRVVGVKAT
-384 MNGASY
+384 MDGSEY

-454 YPICDPISGVIELIA
+454 YPICDPISGAIELIA

-493 DVLSEAILKQT
+493 DVLSEAILNQT
-504 GGYCWVLWND
+504 GRYCWVLWND

-519 SNTVKEHPTEYEAFT
+519 SNTVKAHANEYEAFT
-534 KQGIMATCD
+534 KQGIMTTCD
-543 DLKCV
+543 DLKCI

-555 FDSLKGTV
+555 FDQLRKTV
-563 NRVSSMTGKGND
+563 KRVSDMAGKGND
-575 KDFNHRSGLVDMTQ
+575 KDFNHRSGLVDMQQ
-589 GKYYVIKAVPSVHH
+589 GKYYVIKAVPSTHH

-609 INEKAQALTAEG
+609 INEKAEALTAEG
-621 KAIPGL
+621 KVIPGL

-655 RIAGKAAA
+655 RIAGEAAAKAA
-663 EAAK
+663 K

>member
-1 MFFFS
+1 MHFS
-6 GLFGDVEQISH
+6 RALIAGLV
-17 FDSYH
+17 
-22 PVGSTGEIIFL
+22 
-33 GAVVEIG
+33 
-40 EAIVIASFYLEMADF
+40 
-55 GAQFY
+55 
-60 TEAGRYTI
+60 
-68 IELVFH
+68 
-74 IHVMLFGGKVGIV
+74 
-87 FPRTALC
+87 
-94 CSAFAAAV
+94 CSVFAAAV

-194 KADKKAIKKAVKA
+194 KADKKAIKKVVKT
-207 LPKESSYDVVVI
+207 LPKESTYDVVVI

-432 GEALYMAERAG
+432 GKALYMAERAG

>member
-1 MFFFS
+1 MHFS
-6 GLFGDVEQISH
+6 RALIAGLV
-17 FDSYH
+17 
-22 PVGSTGEIIFL
+22 
-33 GAVVEIG
+33 
-40 EAIVIASFYLEMADF
+40 
-55 GAQFY
+55 
-60 TEAGRYTI
+60 
-68 IELVFH
+68 
-74 IHVMLFGGKVGIV
+74 
-87 FPRTALC
+87 

-131 KDIKIVKQQENP
+131 KGIKIVKQQENP

>member
-1 MFFFS
+1 MKSTMIKSAVAMVFA
-6 GLFGDVEQISH
+6 
-17 FDSYH
+17 
-22 PVGSTGEIIFL
+22 VG
-33 GAVVEIG
+33 
-40 EAIVIASFYLEMADF
+40 
-55 GAQFY
+55 
-60 TEAGRYTI
+60 
-68 IELVFH
+68 
-74 IHVMLFGGKVGIV
+74 
-87 FPRTALC
+87 
-94 CSAFAAAV
+94 FAAA
-102 SAAPVT
+102 SMAAPVT
-108 TQGTG
+108 AEGTG
-113 VGKHGDVTVA
+113 VGKHGDITVA
-123 VTFDSGKI
+123 VTFDAGKI
-131 KDIKIVKQQENP
+131 QDIKIVKNAENP
-143 VLAAKVFTDLKQHVI
+143 ILAKKVFTDLKDQVVALSST
-158 DTNSVQLDAI
+158 DVDLV
-168 SGATFSSKGFLD
+168 SGATFSAKGFID
-180 AVADAAKKAGVTLS
+180 AVNDAAKKAGVTLA
-194 KADKKAIKKAVKA
+194 KADKKALKKAA
-207 LPKESSYDVVVI
+207 RELPKTSNYDVVVI

-224 GFSAAIE
+224 GFSAAIT

-259 NAAKNWVQPKLG
+259 NVAKNWVQPKLG

-276 PELHAE
+276 PELHAQ
-282 DTYKGGDMKGD
+282 DTFKGGDGKGD
-293 MNVIKVMTHN
+293 MKVINVMTHE

-333 RALIPVGHTGTEFIT
+333 RALIPVGHTGTEFIA

-371 KDKSGRVVGVKAT
+371 KNKDGRVVGVKAT
-384 MNGASY
+384 MDGSEY

-454 YPICDPISGVIELIA
+454 YPICDPISGAIELIA

-493 DVLSEAILKQT
+493 DVLSEAILNQT
-504 GGYCWVLWND
+504 GRYCWVLWND

-519 SNTVKEHPTEYEAFT
+519 SNTVKAHANEYEAFT
-534 KQGIMATCD
+534 KQGIMTTCD
-543 DLKCV
+543 DLKCI

-555 FDSLKGTV
+555 FDQLRKTV
-563 NRVSSMTGKGND
+563 KRVSDMAGKGND
-575 KDFNHRSGLVDMTQ
+575 KDFNHRAGLMDMQQ
-589 GKYYVIKAVPSVHH
+589 GKYYVIKAVPSTHH

-609 INEKAQALTAEG
+609 INEKAEALTAEG
-621 KAIPGL
+621 KVIPGL

-655 RIAGKAAA
+655 RIAGEAAAKAA
-663 EAAK
+663 K

>member
-1 MFFFS
+1 MFKKTLLS
-6 GLFGDVEQISH
+6 
-17 FDSYH
+17 
-22 PVGSTGEIIFL
+22 
-33 GAVVEIG
+33 
-40 EAIVIASFYLEMADF
+40 
-55 GAQFY
+55 
-60 TEAGRYTI
+60 
-68 IELVFH
+68 
-74 IHVMLFGGKVGIV
+74 
-87 FPRTALC
+87 
-94 CSAFAAAV
+94 AAALLAAGTLSASV
-102 SAAPVT
+102 FAAPVT
-108 TQGTG
+108 AEGTG
-113 VGKHGDVTVA
+113 VGKHGDITVA
-123 VTFDSGKI
+123 VTFDAGKI
-131 KDIKIVKQQENP
+131 QDIKIVKNAENP
-143 VLAAKVFTDLKQHVI
+143 ILAKKVFTDLKDQVVALSST
-158 DTNSVQLDAI
+158 DVDLI
-168 SGATFSSKGFLD
+168 SGATFSAKGFID
-180 AVADAAKKAGVTLS
+180 AVNDAAKKAGVTLA
-194 KADKKAIKKAVKA
+194 KADKKALKKAARK
-207 LPKESSYDVVVI
+207 LPKTSNYDVVVI

-224 GFSAAIE
+224 GFSAAIT
-231 AKNAGA
+231 ARNAGA

-282 DTYKGGDMKGD
+282 DTFKGGDGKGD
-293 MNVIKVMTHN
+293 MKVINVMTHE

-333 RALIPVGHTGTEFIT
+333 RALIPVGHTGTEFIA

-371 KDKSGRVVGVKAT
+371 KNKDGRVVGVKAT
-384 MNGASY
+384 MDGSEY

-443 AQLVNMGYIQT
+443 AELVNMGYIQT
-454 YPICDPISGVIELIA
+454 YPICDPLSGAIELIA

-493 DVLSEAILKQT
+493 DVMSKAILEQT
-504 GGYCWVLWND
+504 GKYCYAIFNGEIEKRSHAITHHQDEVE
-514 KIGSI
+514 
-519 SNTVKEHPTEYEAFT
+519 VFT
-534 KQGIMATCD
+534 KTGILHKADTIEGI
-543 DLKCV
+543 
-548 ADFTKIP
+548 ADFFKIP
-555 FDSLKGTV
+555 VDNLKATIARV
-563 NRVSSMTGKGND
+563 NEFARTGKD
-575 KDFNHRSGLVDMTQ
+575 LDFNYRSRFVDLST
-589 GKYYVIKAVPSVHH
+589 GPYWIYRGVPSVHH
-603 TMGGVR
+603 TMGGLK
-609 INEKAQALTAEG
+609 INPKAEVLDAND
-621 KAIPGL
+621 KPIPGL
-627 WAAGEVTGVTHGT
+627 WAAGEVTGCTHGT
-640 NRLGGNAYTDIIVFG
+640 NRLGSNAYTDIIVFG
-655 RIAGKAAA
+655 RIAGA

>member
-1 MFFFS
+1 MKS
-6 GLFGDVEQISH
+6 SMIKS
-17 FDSYH
+17 
-22 PVGSTGEIIFL
+22 
-33 GAVVEIG
+33 AVAMVF
-40 EAIVIASFYLEMADF
+40 A
-55 GAQFY
+55 
-60 TEAGRYTI
+60 AG
-68 IELVFH
+68 
-74 IHVMLFGGKVGIV
+74 
-87 FPRTALC
+87 
-94 CSAFAAAV
+94 FAAA
-102 SAAPVT
+102 SMAAPT
-108 TQGTG
+108 TVEGTG
-113 VGKHGDVTVA
+113 VGKHGDITVA
-123 VTFDSGKI
+123 VTFDGGKI
-131 KDIKIVKQQENP
+131 QNIEVVKTAENP
-143 VLAAKVFTDLKQHVI
+143 ILAKKVFTDLKDEVVALSST
-158 DTNSVQLDAI
+158 DVDLI
-168 SGATFSSKGFLD
+168 SGATFSAKGFID
-180 AVADAAKKAGVTLS
+180 AVNDAAKKAGVTLA
-194 KADKKAIKKAVKA
+194 KADKKALKKVARE
-207 LPKESSYDVVVI
+207 LPKTSNYDVVVI

-224 GFSAAIE
+224 GFSAAIT
-231 AKNAGA
+231 AKAAGA

-259 NAAKNWVQPKLG
+259 NVAKNWVQPKLG

-282 DTYKGGDMKGD
+282 DTFKGGDGKGD
-293 MNVIKVMTHN
+293 MKVINVMTHQ

-333 RALIPVGHTGTEFIT
+333 RALIPVGHTGTEFIS

-362 TNMKAEELI
+362 TNMKAEELV

-384 MNGASY
+384 MDGAEY

-443 AQLVNMGYIQT
+443 AELVNMGYIQT
-454 YPICDPISGVIELIA
+454 YPICDPISGAIELIA
-469 DARFDGAIMLN
+469 DSRFDGAIMLN

-493 DVLSEAILKQT
+493 DVLSEAILNQT
-504 GGYCWVLWND
+504 GQYCWVLWND
-514 KIGSI
+514 NIGKI
-519 SNTVKEHPTEYEAFT
+519 SNTVQTHANEYEAFT
-534 KQGIMATCD
+534 KQGVMATCD
-543 DLKCV
+543 DLKCI

-555 FDSLKGTV
+555 YDQLQKTV
-563 NRVSSMTGKGND
+563 KRVSDMAGKGND
-575 KDFNHRSGLVDMTQ
+575 KDFNHRAGLMDMQQ
-589 GKYYVIKAVPSVHH
+589 GKYYVIKAVPSTHH

-609 INEKAQALTAEG
+609 INEKAEALTADG
-621 KAIPGL
+621 KVIPGL

-655 RIAGKAAA
+655 RIAGEAAAKAA
-663 EAAK
+663 K

>member
-1 MFFFS
+1 MQFKHS
-6 GLFGDVEQISH
+6 IMAAA
-17 FDSYH
+17 
-22 PVGSTGEIIFL
+22 IAL
-33 GAVVEIG
+33 GAFS
-40 EAIVIASFYLEMADF
+40 AAS
-55 GAQFY
+55 
-60 TEAGRYTI
+60 I
-68 IELVFH
+68 
-74 IHVMLFGGKVGIV
+74 
-87 FPRTALC
+87 
-94 CSAFAAAV
+94 
-102 SAAPVT
+102 AAPVT
-108 TQGTG
+108 AEGTG
-113 VGKHGDVTVA
+113 VGKHGDMTVA
-123 VTFDSGKI
+123 VTFDAGKI
-131 KDIKIVKQQENP
+131 TDIKVVSEKENP
-143 VLAAKVFTDLKQHVI
+143 ILAKKVYTDLKSDI
-158 DTNSVQLDAI
+158 IASNSVDLDVI
-168 SGATFSSKGFLD
+168 SGATFSSKGLLD
-180 AVADAAKKAGVTLS
+180 AVADAAKKAGVKLD
-194 KADKKAIKKAVKA
+194 KADKKALKKAAKA
-207 LPKESSYDVVVI
+207 LPKTSSYDVVVI

-224 GFSAAIE
+224 GFSAAIT
-231 AKNAGA
+231 AKAAGA

-259 NAAKNWVQPKLG
+259 NVAKNWVQPKLG

-276 PELHAE
+276 PELHAA
-282 DTYKGGDMKGD
+282 DTFKGGDQKGD
-293 MNVIKVMTHN
+293 MKVINVMTHQ

-333 RALIPVGHTGTEFIT
+333 RALIPFGHTGTEFIG

-362 TNMKAEELI
+362 TNMKAEEFV
-371 KDKSGRVVGVKAT
+371 KDSTGRVVGVKAT
-384 MNGASY
+384 MNGETY

-405 GANPEMVKKYN
+405 GANKEMVKKYN

-443 AQLVNMGYIQT
+443 AELVNMGYIQT

-469 DARFDGAIMLN
+469 DSRFDGAIMLN
-480 QEGKRFV
+480 QEGNRFV

-493 DVLSEAILKQT
+493 DVLSHAILEQT

-519 SNTVKEHPTEYEAFT
+519 SNTVKAHANEYEAFT

-543 DLKCV
+543 DLKCI

-555 FDSLKGTV
+555 SAQLEKTV
-563 NRVSSMTGKGND
+563 ARVSSMAGKGND
-575 KDFNHRSGLVDMTQ
+575 KDFNHRSGLQDMTQ
-589 GKYYVIKAVPSVHH
+589 GKYYVIKAVPSTHH

-609 INEKAQALTAEG
+609 INEKAEALTAEG
-621 KAIPGL
+621 KVIPGL

-655 RIAGKAAA
+655 RIAGAAA
-663 EAAK
+663 AAAAK

>member
-1 MFFFS
+1 MK
-6 GLFGDVEQISH
+6 
-17 FDSYH
+17 
-22 PVGSTGEIIFL
+22 STMIKS
-33 GAVVEIG
+33 AVAMVF
-40 EAIVIASFYLEMADF
+40 A
-55 GAQFY
+55 
-60 TEAGRYTI
+60 AG
-68 IELVFH
+68 
-74 IHVMLFGGKVGIV
+74 
-87 FPRTALC
+87 
-94 CSAFAAAV
+94 FAAA
-102 SAAPVT
+102 SMAAPVT
-108 TQGTG
+108 AEGTG
-113 VGKHGDVTVA
+113 VGKHGDITVA
-123 VTFDSGKI
+123 VTFDAGKI
-131 KDIKIVKQQENP
+131 QDIKIVKNAENP
-143 VLAAKVFTDLKQHVI
+143 ILAKKVFTDLKDQVVALSST
-158 DTNSVQLDAI
+158 DVDLI
-168 SGATFSSKGFLD
+168 SGATFSAKGFID
-180 AVADAAKKAGVTLS
+180 AVNDAAKKAGVTLA
-194 KADKKAIKKAVKA
+194 KADKKALKKAA
-207 LPKESSYDVVVI
+207 RELPKTSNYDVVVI

-224 GFSAAIE
+224 GFSAAIT

-259 NAAKNWVQPKLG
+259 NVAKNWVQPKLG

-276 PELHAE
+276 PELHAQ
-282 DTYKGGDMKGD
+282 DTFKGGDGKGD
-293 MNVIKVMTHN
+293 MKVINVMTHE

-333 RALIPVGHTGTEFIT
+333 RALIPVGHTGTEFIA

-371 KDKSGRVVGVKAT
+371 KDKDGRVVGVKAT
-384 MNGASY
+384 MDGSEY

-454 YPICDPISGVIELIA
+454 YPICDPLSGAIELIA

-493 DVLSEAILKQT
+493 DVLSEAILNQT
-504 GGYCWVLWND
+504 GRYCWVLWND

-519 SNTVKEHPTEYEAFT
+519 SNTVKAHANEYEAFT
-534 KQGIMATCD
+534 KQGIMTTCD
-543 DLKCV
+543 DLKCI

-555 FDSLKGTV
+555 FDQLQKTV
-563 NRVSSMTGKGND
+563 KRVSDMAGKGND
-575 KDFNHRSGLVDMTQ
+575 KDFNHRAGLMDMQQ
-589 GKYYVIKAVPSVHH
+589 GKYYVIKAVPSTHH

-609 INEKAQALTAEG
+609 INEKAEALTAEG
-621 KAIPGL
+621 KVIPGL

-655 RIAGKAAA
+655 RIAGEAAAKAA
-663 EAAK
+663 K

>member
-1 MFFFS
+1 
-6 GLFGDVEQISH
+6 
-17 FDSYH
+17 
-22 PVGSTGEIIFL
+22 
-33 GAVVEIG
+33 
-40 EAIVIASFYLEMADF
+40 
-55 GAQFY
+55 
-60 TEAGRYTI
+60 
-68 IELVFH
+68 
-74 IHVMLFGGKVGIV
+74 MLF
-87 FPRTALC
+87 RQTLL
-94 CSAFAAAV
+94 AAAV
-102 SAAPVT
+102 GLMSAAAVAAPVT

-113 VGKHGDVTVA
+113 VGKHGDMTVA
-123 VTFDSGKI
+123 VTFNNGRI
-131 KDIKIVKQQENP
+131 QAIEIVKEAENP
-143 VLAAKVFTDLKQHVI
+143 VLAKKVYTDLKAAVI
-158 DTNSVQLDAI
+158 TSNSADLDAI

-180 AVADAAKKAGVTLS
+180 AVKDAAKKAGVTLS
-194 KADKKAIKKAVKA
+194 KADAKAIKKVVKNIPAV
-207 LPKESSYDVVVI
+207 SNYDVVVI

-259 NAAKNWVQPKLG
+259 NAARNWVQPKLG
-271 INDDS
+271 ILDDS
-276 PELHAE
+276 AERHAA
-282 DTYKGGDMKGD
+282 DTFKGGDKKGD
-293 MNVIKVMTHN
+293 MKVINVMTAN

-333 RALIPVGHTGTEFIT
+333 RALIPVGHTGTEFIA

-362 TNMKAEELI
+362 TDMKAEELI
-371 KDKSGRVVGVKAT
+371 KDKTGRVVGVKAT
-384 MNGASY
+384 SHGATY

-405 GANPEMVKKYN
+405 GANKTMVKKYN

-432 GEALYMAERAG
+432 GEALYMAKRAG

-469 DARFDGAIMLN
+469 DSRFDGAIMLN

-487 EELQRR
+487 EELERR

-504 GGYCWVLWND
+504 GNYCWVLWND
-514 KIGSI
+514 NIGKI

-534 KQGIMATCD
+534 KQGIMATCP
-543 DLKCV
+543 DLKCI
-548 ADFTKIP
+548 ADFTKMP
-555 FDSLKGTV
+555 LKQLESTV
-563 NRVSSMTGKGND
+563 KRVSSMAGKGND
-575 KDFNHRSGLVDMTQ
+575 KDFHHRGGLMDMSEGQ
-589 GKYYVIKAVPSVHH
+589 YYVIKAVPSTHH

-609 INEKAQALTAEG
+609 INEKAQALTAKG
-621 KAIPGL
+621 QVIPGL

-655 RIAGKAAA
+655 RIAGEAAA
-663 EAAK
+663 FEAAARSAK

>member
-1 MFFFS
+1 MK
-6 GLFGDVEQISH
+6 
-17 FDSYH
+17 
-22 PVGSTGEIIFL
+22 STMIKS
-33 GAVVEIG
+33 AVAMVF
-40 EAIVIASFYLEMADF
+40 A
-55 GAQFY
+55 
-60 TEAGRYTI
+60 AG
-68 IELVFH
+68 
-74 IHVMLFGGKVGIV
+74 
-87 FPRTALC
+87 
-94 CSAFAAAV
+94 FAAA
-102 SAAPVT
+102 SMAAPVT
-108 TQGTG
+108 AEGTG
-113 VGKHGDVTVA
+113 VGKHGDITVA
-123 VTFDSGKI
+123 VTFDAGKI
-131 KDIKIVKQQENP
+131 QDIKIVKNAENP
-143 VLAAKVFTDLKQHVI
+143 ILAKKVFTDLKDQVVALSST
-158 DTNSVQLDAI
+158 DVDLI
-168 SGATFSSKGFLD
+168 SGATFSAKGFID
-180 AVADAAKKAGVTLS
+180 AVNDAAKKAGVTLA
-194 KADKKAIKKAVKA
+194 KADKKALKKAA
-207 LPKESSYDVVVI
+207 RELPKTSNYDVVVI

-224 GFSAAIE
+224 GFSAAIT
-231 AKNAGA
+231 ARNAGA

-259 NAAKNWVQPKLG
+259 NVAKNWVQPKLG

-276 PELHAE
+276 PELHAQ
-282 DTYKGGDMKGD
+282 DTFKGGDGKGD
-293 MNVIKVMTHN
+293 MKVINVMTHE

-333 RALIPVGHTGTEFIT
+333 RALIPVGHTGTEFIA

-371 KDKSGRVVGVKAT
+371 KDKDGRVVGVKAT
-384 MNGASY
+384 MDGSEY

-423 KTTDAPGTT
+423 KTTDAPGST

-443 AQLVNMGYIQT
+443 AELVNMGYIQT
-454 YPICDPISGVIELIA
+454 YPICDPLSGAIELIA

-493 DVLSEAILKQT
+493 DVLSEAILNQT
-504 GGYCWVLWND
+504 GQYCWVLWND
-514 KIGSI
+514 NIGKI
-519 SNTVKEHPTEYEAFT
+519 SNTVKAHANEYEAFT
-534 KQGIMATCD
+534 KQGIMTTCD
-543 DLKCV
+543 DLKCI

-555 FDSLKGTV
+555 FDQLQKTV
-563 NRVSSMTGKGND
+563 KRVSDMAGKGND
-575 KDFNHRSGLVDMTQ
+575 KDFNHRAGLMDMQQ
-589 GKYYVIKAVPSVHH
+589 GKYYVIKAVPSTHH

-609 INEKAQALTAEG
+609 INEKAEALTAEG
-621 KAIPGL
+621 KVIPGL

-640 NRLGGNAYTDIIVFG
+640 NRLGGNAQADIVTFG
-655 RIAGKAAA
+655 RIAGQQAYIYSRQ
-663 EAAK
+663 AK

>member
-1 MFFFS
+1 MRKFFFCIVGPS
-6 GLFGDVEQISH
+6 EWDGSAIHKGVEQIMMKK
-17 FDSYH
+17 
-22 PVGSTGEIIFL
+22 TLI
-33 GAVVEIG
+33 
-40 EAIVIASFYLEMADF
+40 
-55 GAQFY
+55 
-60 TEAGRYTI
+60 
-68 IELVFH
+68 
-74 IHVMLFGGKVGIV
+74 
-87 FPRTALC
+87 TALI
-94 CSAFAAAV
+94 ATVFAGGAMAAAV
-102 SAAPVT
+102 TAE
-108 TQGTG
+108 GTG
-113 VGKHGDVTVA
+113 VGKHGDVTVS
-123 VTFDSGKI
+123 VTFDGGKI
-131 KDIKIVKQQENP
+131 TDIKVVKEQENK
-143 VLAAKVFTDLKQHVI
+143 VLARGVYTDLKDQVI
-158 DTNSVQLDAI
+158 ATNSADLDVI

-180 AVADAAKKAGVTLS
+180 AVKDAAKKAGVTLS
-194 KADKKAIKKAVKA
+194 KADKKAIKKVAKD
-207 LPKESSYDVVVI
+207 LPKNSSYDVVVV

-293 MNVIKVMTHN
+293 MKVINVMTHN
-303 ALDAAK
+303 ALDAAL

-362 TNMKAEELI
+362 TNMKMTDLI
-371 KDKSGRVVGVKAT
+371 LDKDGRVSGVKAT
-384 MNGASY
+384 MNGAEY

-405 GANPEMVKKYN
+405 GANKEMVKKYN

-423 KTTDAPGTT
+423 MTTDAPGTT
-432 GEALYMAERAG
+432 GEALYIAEKAG
-443 AQLVNMGYIQT
+443 AELVNMGYIQT

-469 DARFDGAIMLN
+469 DSRFDGAIMLN

-487 EELQRR
+487 EELDRR
-493 DVLSEAILKQT
+493 DVLSEAILNQT

-514 KIGSI
+514 NIGKI
-519 SNTVKEHPTEYEAFT
+519 SNTVGTHTTEYDAFT

-543 DLKCV
+543 DLKCI

-555 FDSLKGTV
+555 FDQLKKTV
-563 NRVSSMTGKGND
+563 DRVTSMAGKGND
-575 KDFNHRSGLVDMTQ
+575 KDFHHRGGLMDMSQ
-589 GKYYVIKAVPSVHH
+589 GKYYVIKAVPSTHH
-603 TMGGVR
+603 TMGGIR
-609 INEKAQALTAEG
+609 INEKAQALTKEG
-621 KAIPGL
+621 KVIPGL

>member
-1 MFFFS
+1 
-6 GLFGDVEQISH
+6 
-17 FDSYH
+17 
-22 PVGSTGEIIFL
+22 
-33 GAVVEIG
+33 
-40 EAIVIASFYLEMADF
+40 
-55 GAQFY
+55 
-60 TEAGRYTI
+60 
-68 IELVFH
+68 
-74 IHVMLFGGKVGIV
+74 MLF
-87 FPRTALC
+87 RQTLL
-94 CSAFAAAV
+94 AAAV
-102 SAAPVT
+102 GLMSAAAVAAPVT

-113 VGKHGDVTVA
+113 VGKHGDMTVA
-123 VTFDSGKI
+123 VTFDNGRI
-131 KDIKIVKQQENP
+131 QAIEIVKEAENP
-143 VLAAKVFTDLKQHVI
+143 VLAKKVYTDLKAAVI
-158 DTNSVQLDAI
+158 ASNSADLDAI

-180 AVADAAKKAGVTLS
+180 AVKDAAKKAGVTLS
-194 KADKKAIKKAVKA
+194 KADAKASKKVVKNIPAV
-207 LPKESSYDVVVI
+207 SNYDVVVI

-259 NAAKNWVQPKLG
+259 NAARNWVQPKLG
-271 INDDS
+271 ILDDS
-276 PELHAE
+276 AERHAA
-282 DTYKGGDMKGD
+282 DTFKGGDKKGD
-293 MNVIKVMTHN
+293 MKVINVMTAN

-333 RALIPVGHTGTEFIT
+333 RALIPVGHTGTEFIA

-362 TNMKAEELI
+362 TDMKAEELI
-371 KDKSGRVVGVKAT
+371 KDKTGRVVGVKAT
-384 MNGASY
+384 SHGATY

-405 GANPEMVKKYN
+405 GANKAMVKKYN

-432 GEALYMAERAG
+432 GEALYMAKRAG

-469 DARFDGAIMLN
+469 DSRFDGAIMLN

-487 EELQRR
+487 EELERR

-504 GGYCWVLWND
+504 GNYCWVLWND
-514 KIGSI
+514 NIGKI

-534 KQGIMATCD
+534 KQGIMATCP
-543 DLKCV
+543 DLKCI
-548 ADFTKIP
+548 ADFTKMP
-555 FDSLKGTV
+555 LKQLESTV
-563 NRVSSMTGKGND
+563 KRVSSMAGKGND
-575 KDFNHRSGLVDMTQ
+575 KDFHHRGGLMDMSEGQ
-589 GKYYVIKAVPSVHH
+589 YYVIKAVPSTHH

-609 INEKAQALTAEG
+609 INEKAQALTAKG
-621 KAIPGL
+621 QVIPGL

-655 RIAGKAAA
+655 RIAGEAAA
-663 EAAK
+663 FEAAARSAK

>member
-1 MFFFS
+1 MHFS
-6 GLFGDVEQISH
+6 RALIAGLV
-17 FDSYH
+17 
-22 PVGSTGEIIFL
+22 
-33 GAVVEIG
+33 
-40 EAIVIASFYLEMADF
+40 
-55 GAQFY
+55 
-60 TEAGRYTI
+60 
-68 IELVFH
+68 
-74 IHVMLFGGKVGIV
+74 
-87 FPRTALC
+87 
-94 CSAFAAAV
+94 CSVFAAAV

>member
-1 MFFFS
+1 MKSTMIKSAVAMVFA
-6 GLFGDVEQISH
+6 
-17 FDSYH
+17 
-22 PVGSTGEIIFL
+22 VG
-33 GAVVEIG
+33 
-40 EAIVIASFYLEMADF
+40 
-55 GAQFY
+55 
-60 TEAGRYTI
+60 
-68 IELVFH
+68 
-74 IHVMLFGGKVGIV
+74 
-87 FPRTALC
+87 
-94 CSAFAAAV
+94 FAAA
-102 SAAPVT
+102 SMAAPVT
-108 TQGTG
+108 AEGTG
-113 VGKHGDVTVA
+113 VGKHGDITVA
-123 VTFDSGKI
+123 VTFDAGKI
-131 KDIKIVKQQENP
+131 QDIKIVKNAENP
-143 VLAAKVFTDLKQHVI
+143 ILAKKVFTDLKDQVVALSST
-158 DTNSVQLDAI
+158 DVDLV
-168 SGATFSSKGFLD
+168 SGATFSAKGFID
-180 AVADAAKKAGVTLS
+180 AVNDAAKKAGVTLA
-194 KADKKAIKKAVKA
+194 KADKKALKKAA
-207 LPKESSYDVVVI
+207 RELPKTSNYDVVVI

-224 GFSAAIE
+224 GFSAAIT
-231 AKNAGA
+231 ARNAGA

-276 PELHAE
+276 PELHAQ
-282 DTYKGGDMKGD
+282 DTFKGGDGKGD
-293 MNVIKVMTHN
+293 MKVINVMTHQ

-333 RALIPVGHTGTEFIT
+333 RALIPVGHTGTEFIA

-371 KDKSGRVVGVKAT
+371 KNKDGRVVGVKAT
-384 MNGASY
+384 MDGSEY

-454 YPICDPISGVIELIA
+454 YPICDPLSGAIELIA

-493 DVLSEAILKQT
+493 DVLSEAILNQT
-504 GGYCWVLWND
+504 GQYCWVLWND
-514 KIGSI
+514 NIGKI
-519 SNTVKEHPTEYEAFT
+519 SNTVKAHANEYEAFT
-534 KQGIMATCD
+534 KQGIMTTCD
-543 DLKCV
+543 DLKCI

-555 FDSLKGTV
+555 FDQLQKTV
-563 NRVSSMTGKGND
+563 KRVSDMAGKGND
-575 KDFNHRSGLVDMTQ
+575 KDFNHRAGLMDMQQ
-589 GKYYVIKAVPSVHH
+589 GKYYVIKAVPSTHH

-609 INEKAQALTAEG
+609 INEKAEALTAEG
-621 KAIPGL
+621 KVIPGL

-655 RIAGKAAA
+655 RIAGEAAAKAA
-663 EAAK
+663 K

>member
-1 MFFFS
+1 MK
-6 GLFGDVEQISH
+6 
-17 FDSYH
+17 
-22 PVGSTGEIIFL
+22 STMIKS
-33 GAVVEIG
+33 AVAMVF
-40 EAIVIASFYLEMADF
+40 A
-55 GAQFY
+55 
-60 TEAGRYTI
+60 AG
-68 IELVFH
+68 
-74 IHVMLFGGKVGIV
+74 
-87 FPRTALC
+87 
-94 CSAFAAAV
+94 FAAA
-102 SAAPVT
+102 SMAAPVT
-108 TQGTG
+108 AEGTG
-113 VGKHGDVTVA
+113 VGKHGDITVA
-123 VTFDSGKI
+123 VTFDAGKI
-131 KDIKIVKQQENP
+131 QDIKIVKNAENP
-143 VLAAKVFTDLKQHVI
+143 ILAKKVFTDLKDQVVALSST
-158 DTNSVQLDAI
+158 DVDLI
-168 SGATFSSKGFLD
+168 SGATFSAKGFID
-180 AVADAAKKAGVTLS
+180 AVNDAAKKAGVTLA
-194 KADKKAIKKAVKA
+194 KADKKALKKAA
-207 LPKESSYDVVVI
+207 RELPKTSNYDVVVI

-224 GFSAAIE
+224 GFSAAIT
-231 AKNAGA
+231 ARNAGA

-259 NAAKNWVQPKLG
+259 NVAKNWAQPKLG

-276 PELHAE
+276 PELHAQ
-282 DTYKGGDMKGD
+282 DTFKGGDGKGD
-293 MNVIKVMTHN
+293 MKVINVMTHE

-333 RALIPVGHTGTEFIT
+333 RALIPVGHTGTEFIA

-371 KDKSGRVVGVKAT
+371 KDKDGRVVGVKAT
-384 MNGASY
+384 MDGSEY

-454 YPICDPISGVIELIA
+454 YPICDPISGAIELIA

-493 DVLSEAILKQT
+493 DVLSEAILNQT
-504 GGYCWVLWND
+504 GQYCWVLWND
-514 KIGSI
+514 NIGKI
-519 SNTVKEHPTEYEAFT
+519 SNTVKAHANEYEAFT
-534 KQGIMATCD
+534 KQGIMTTCD
-543 DLKCV
+543 DLKCI

-555 FDSLKGTV
+555 FDQLQKTV
-563 NRVSSMTGKGND
+563 KRVSDMAGKGND
-575 KDFNHRSGLVDMTQ
+575 KDFNHRAGLMDMQQ
-589 GKYYVIKAVPSVHH
+589 GKYYVIKAVPSTHH

-609 INEKAQALTAEG
+609 INEKAEALTAEG
-621 KAIPGL
+621 KVIPGL

-655 RIAGKAAA
+655 RIAGEAAAKAA
-663 EAAK
+663 K

>member
-1 MFFFS
+1 MKSTMIKSAVAMVFA
-6 GLFGDVEQISH
+6 
-17 FDSYH
+17 
-22 PVGSTGEIIFL
+22 VG
-33 GAVVEIG
+33 
-40 EAIVIASFYLEMADF
+40 
-55 GAQFY
+55 
-60 TEAGRYTI
+60 
-68 IELVFH
+68 
-74 IHVMLFGGKVGIV
+74 
-87 FPRTALC
+87 
-94 CSAFAAAV
+94 FAAA
-102 SAAPVT
+102 SMAAPVT
-108 TQGTG
+108 AEGTG
-113 VGKHGDVTVA
+113 VGKHGDITVA
-123 VTFDSGKI
+123 VTFDAGKI
-131 KDIKIVKQQENP
+131 QDIKIVKNAENP
-143 VLAAKVFTDLKQHVI
+143 ILAKKVFTDLKDQVVALSST
-158 DTNSVQLDAI
+158 DVDLV
-168 SGATFSSKGFLD
+168 SGATFSAKGFID
-180 AVADAAKKAGVTLS
+180 AVNDAAKKAGVTLA
-194 KADKKAIKKAVKA
+194 KADKKALKKAA
-207 LPKESSYDVVVI
+207 RELPKTSNYDVVVI

-224 GFSAAIE
+224 GFSAAIT

-259 NAAKNWVQPKLG
+259 NVAKNWVQPKLG

-276 PELHAE
+276 PELHAQ
-282 DTYKGGDMKGD
+282 DTFKGGDGKGD
-293 MNVIKVMTHN
+293 MKVINVMTHE

-333 RALIPVGHTGTEFIT
+333 RALIPVGHTGTEFIA

-371 KDKSGRVVGVKAT
+371 KNKDGRVVGVKAT
-384 MNGASY
+384 MDGSEY

-423 KTTDAPGTT
+423 KTTDAPGST

-443 AQLVNMGYIQT
+443 AELVNMGYIQT
-454 YPICDPISGVIELIA
+454 YPICDPISGAIELIA

-493 DVLSEAILKQT
+493 DVLSEAILNQT
-504 GGYCWVLWND
+504 GQYCWVLWND
-514 KIGSI
+514 NIGKI
-519 SNTVKEHPTEYEAFT
+519 SNTVKAHANEYEAFT
-534 KQGIMATCD
+534 KQGIMTTCD
-543 DLKCV
+543 DLKCI

-555 FDSLKGTV
+555 FDQLRKTV
-563 NRVSSMTGKGND
+563 KRVSDMAGKGND
-575 KDFNHRSGLVDMTQ
+575 KDFNHRSGLVDMQQ
-589 GKYYVIKAVPSVHH
+589 GKYYVIKAVPSTHH

-609 INEKAQALTAEG
+609 INEKAEALTAEG
-621 KAIPGL
+621 KVIPGL

-655 RIAGKAAA
+655 RIAGEAAAKAA
-663 EAAK
+663 K

>member
-1 MFFFS
+1 MFKKTLLS
-6 GLFGDVEQISH
+6 AAALLAAGTLS
-17 FDSYH
+17 
-22 PVGSTGEIIFL
+22 
-33 GAVVEIG
+33 
-40 EAIVIASFYLEMADF
+40 AS
-55 GAQFY
+55 
-60 TEAGRYTI
+60 
-68 IELVFH
+68 V
-74 IHVMLFGGKVGIV
+74 
-87 FPRTALC
+87 
-94 CSAFAAAV
+94 FAA
-102 SAAPVT
+102 PT
-108 TQGTG
+108 TVEGTG
-113 VGKHGDVTVA
+113 VGKHGDITVA
-123 VTFDSGKI
+123 VTFDAGKI
-131 KDIKIVKQQENP
+131 QDIKIVKNAENP
-143 VLAAKVFTDLKQHVI
+143 ILAKKVFTDLKDQVVALSST
-158 DTNSVQLDAI
+158 DVDLI
-168 SGATFSSKGFLD
+168 SGATFSAKGFID
-180 AVADAAKKAGVTLS
+180 AVNDAAKKAGVTLA
-194 KADKKAIKKAVKA
+194 KADKKALKKAA
-207 LPKESSYDVVVI
+207 RELPKTSNYDVVVI

-224 GFSAAIE
+224 GFSAAIT

-259 NAAKNWVQPKLG
+259 NVAKNWVQPKLG

-276 PELHAE
+276 PELHAQ
-282 DTYKGGDMKGD
+282 DTFKGGDGKGD
-293 MNVIKVMTHN
+293 MKVINVMTHQ

-333 RALIPVGHTGTEFIT
+333 RVLIPVGHTGTEFIA

-371 KDKSGRVVGVKAT
+371 KNKDGRVVGVKAT
-384 MNGASY
+384 MDGSEY

-454 YPICDPISGVIELIA
+454 YPICDPLSGAIELIA

-493 DVLSEAILKQT
+493 DVLSEAILNQT
-504 GGYCWVLWND
+504 GRYCWVLWND

-519 SNTVKEHPTEYEAFT
+519 SNTVKAHANEYEAFT
-534 KQGIMATCD
+534 KQGIMTTCD
-543 DLKCV
+543 DLKCI

-555 FDSLKGTV
+555 FDQLRKTV
-563 NRVSSMTGKGND
+563 KRVSDMAGKGND
-575 KDFNHRSGLVDMTQ
+575 KDFNHRSGLVDMQQ
-589 GKYYVIKAVPSVHH
+589 GKYYVIKAVPSTHH

-609 INEKAQALTAEG
+609 INEKAEALTAEG
-621 KAIPGL
+621 KVIPGL

-655 RIAGKAAA
+655 RIAGEAAAKAA
-663 EAAK
+663 K

>member
-1 MFFFS
+1 
-6 GLFGDVEQISH
+6 
-17 FDSYH
+17 
-22 PVGSTGEIIFL
+22 
-33 GAVVEIG
+33 
-40 EAIVIASFYLEMADF
+40 
-55 GAQFY
+55 
-60 TEAGRYTI
+60 
-68 IELVFH
+68 
-74 IHVMLFGGKVGIV
+74 MLF
-87 FPRTALC
+87 RQTLL
-94 CSAFAAAV
+94 AAAV
-102 SAAPVT
+102 GLMSAAAVAAPVT

-113 VGKHGDVTVA
+113 VGKHGDMTVA
-123 VTFDSGKI
+123 VTFDNGRI
-131 KDIKIVKQQENP
+131 QAIEIVKEAENP
-143 VLAAKVFTDLKQHVI
+143 VLAKKVYTDLKAAVI
-158 DTNSVQLDAI
+158 ASNSADLDAI

-180 AVADAAKKAGVTLS
+180 AVKDAAKKAGVTLS
-194 KADKKAIKKAVKA
+194 KADAKAIKKVVKNIPAV
-207 LPKESSYDVVVI
+207 SNYDVVVI

-259 NAAKNWVQPKLG
+259 NAARNWVQPKLG
-271 INDDS
+271 ILDDS
-276 PELHAE
+276 AERHAA
-282 DTYKGGDMKGD
+282 DTFKGGDKKGD
-293 MNVIKVMTHN
+293 MKVINVMTAN

-333 RALIPVGHTGTEFIT
+333 RALIPVGHTGTEFIA

-362 TNMKAEELI
+362 TDMKAEELI
-371 KDKSGRVVGVKAT
+371 KDKTGRVVGVKAT
-384 MNGASY
+384 SHGATY

-405 GANPEMVKKYN
+405 GANKAMVKKYN

-432 GEALYMAERAG
+432 GEALYMAKRAG

-469 DARFDGAIMLN
+469 DSRFDGAIMLN

-487 EELQRR
+487 EELERR

-504 GGYCWVLWND
+504 GNYCWVLWND
-514 KIGSI
+514 NIGKI
-519 SNTVKEHPTEYEAFT
+519 SNPVKEHPTEYEAFT
-534 KQGIMATCD
+534 KQGIMATCP
-543 DLKCV
+543 DLKCI
-548 ADFTKIP
+548 ADFTKMP
-555 FDSLKGTV
+555 LKQLESTV
-563 NRVSSMTGKGND
+563 KRVSSMAGKGND
-575 KDFNHRSGLVDMTQ
+575 KDFHHRGGLMDMSEGQ
-589 GKYYVIKAVPSVHH
+589 YYVIKAVPSTHH

-609 INEKAQALTAEG
+609 INEKAQALTAKG
-621 KAIPGL
+621 QVIPGL

-655 RIAGKAAA
+655 RIAGEAAA
-663 EAAK
+663 FEAAARSAK

>member
-1 MFFFS
+1 MKSTMIKSAVAMVFA
-6 GLFGDVEQISH
+6 
-17 FDSYH
+17 
-22 PVGSTGEIIFL
+22 VG
-33 GAVVEIG
+33 
-40 EAIVIASFYLEMADF
+40 
-55 GAQFY
+55 
-60 TEAGRYTI
+60 
-68 IELVFH
+68 
-74 IHVMLFGGKVGIV
+74 
-87 FPRTALC
+87 
-94 CSAFAAAV
+94 FAAA
-102 SAAPVT
+102 SMAAPVT
-108 TQGTG
+108 AEGTG
-113 VGKHGDVTVA
+113 VGKHGDITVA
-123 VTFDSGKI
+123 VTFDAGKI
-131 KDIKIVKQQENP
+131 QDIKIVKNAENP
-143 VLAAKVFTDLKQHVI
+143 ILAKKVFTDLKDQVVALSST
-158 DTNSVQLDAI
+158 DVDLI
-168 SGATFSSKGFLD
+168 SGATFSAKGFID
-180 AVADAAKKAGVTLS
+180 AVNDAAKKAGVTLA
-194 KADKKAIKKAVKA
+194 KADKKALKKAARK
-207 LPKESSYDVVVI
+207 LPKTSNYDVVVI

-224 GFSAAIE
+224 GFSAAIT
-231 AKNAGA
+231 ARNAGA

-282 DTYKGGDMKGD
+282 DTFKGGDGKGD
-293 MNVIKVMTHN
+293 MKVINVMTHQ

-333 RALIPVGHTGTEFIT
+333 RALIPVGHTGTEFIA

-371 KDKSGRVVGVKAT
+371 KNKDGRVVGVKAT
-384 MNGASY
+384 MDGSEY

-454 YPICDPISGVIELIA
+454 YPICDPISGAIELIA

-493 DVLSEAILKQT
+493 DVLSEAILNQT
-504 GGYCWVLWND
+504 GRYCWVLWND

-519 SNTVKEHPTEYEAFT
+519 SNTVKAHANEYEAFT
-534 KQGIMATCD
+534 KQGIMTTCD
-543 DLKCV
+543 DLKCI

-555 FDSLKGTV
+555 FDQLRKTV
-563 NRVSSMTGKGND
+563 KRVSDMAGKGND
-575 KDFNHRSGLVDMTQ
+575 KDFNHRAGLMDMQQ
-589 GKYYVIKAVPSVHH
+589 GKYYVIKAVPSTHH

-609 INEKAQALTAEG
+609 INEKAEALTAEG
-621 KAIPGL
+621 KVIPGL

-655 RIAGKAAA
+655 RIAGEAAAKAA
-663 EAAK
+663 K

>member
-1 MFFFS
+1 MK
-6 GLFGDVEQISH
+6 
-17 FDSYH
+17 
-22 PVGSTGEIIFL
+22 STMIKS
-33 GAVVEIG
+33 AVAMVF
-40 EAIVIASFYLEMADF
+40 A
-55 GAQFY
+55 
-60 TEAGRYTI
+60 AG
-68 IELVFH
+68 
-74 IHVMLFGGKVGIV
+74 
-87 FPRTALC
+87 
-94 CSAFAAAV
+94 FAAA
-102 SAAPVT
+102 SMAAPVT
-108 TQGTG
+108 AEGTG
-113 VGKHGDVTVA
+113 VGKHGDITVA
-123 VTFDSGKI
+123 VTFDAGKI
-131 KDIKIVKQQENP
+131 QDIKIVKNAENP
-143 VLAAKVFTDLKQHVI
+143 ILAKKVFTDLKDQVVALSST
-158 DTNSVQLDAI
+158 DVDLI
-168 SGATFSSKGFLD
+168 SGATFSAKGFID
-180 AVADAAKKAGVTLS
+180 AVNDAAKKAGVTLA
-194 KADKKAIKKAVKA
+194 KADKKALKKAA
-207 LPKESSYDVVVI
+207 RELPKTSNYDVVVI

-224 GFSAAIE
+224 GFSAAIT
-231 AKNAGA
+231 ARNAGA

-259 NAAKNWVQPKLG
+259 NVAKNWVQPKLG

-276 PELHAE
+276 PELHAQ
-282 DTYKGGDMKGD
+282 DTFKGGDGKGD
-293 MNVIKVMTHN
+293 MKVINVMTHE

-333 RALIPVGHTGTEFIT
+333 RALIPVGHTGTEFIA

-371 KDKSGRVVGVKAT
+371 KNKDGRVVGVKAT
-384 MNGASY
+384 MDGSEY

-423 KTTDAPGTT
+423 KTTDAPGST

-443 AQLVNMGYIQT
+443 AELVNMGYIQT
-454 YPICDPISGVIELIA
+454 YPICDPISGAIELIA

-493 DVLSEAILKQT
+493 DVLSEAILNQT
-504 GGYCWVLWND
+504 GQYCWVLWND
-514 KIGSI
+514 NIGKI
-519 SNTVKEHPTEYEAFT
+519 SNTVKAHANEYEAFT
-534 KQGIMATCD
+534 KQGIMTTCD
-543 DLKCV
+543 DLKCI

-555 FDSLKGTV
+555 FDQLQKTV
-563 NRVSSMTGKGND
+563 KRVSDMAGKGND
-575 KDFNHRSGLVDMTQ
+575 KDFNHRAGLMDMQQ
-589 GKYYVIKAVPSVHH
+589 GKYYVIKAVPSTHH

-609 INEKAQALTAEG
+609 INEKAEALTAEG
-621 KAIPGL
+621 KVIPGL

-655 RIAGKAAA
+655 RIAGEAAAKAA
-663 EAAK
+663 K